1 MSSLNNSF
9 NIFTDYPSN
18 PELVF
23 DEEISASVYVYKN
36 KTDYFYGYDIG
47 LEYNAPVTAII
58 ETLGNTEGVKVD
70 ETTKSLMYKGWLENQ
85 LSNNGFKFITV
96 NVDNYF
102 QTKNIILTIN
112 KEQYI

>member
-1 MSSLNNSF
+1 MSNLNNSF
-9 NIFTDYPSN
+9 NIFTTNPSN

-23 DEEISASVYVYKN
+23 DEEISAGVYVYKN

-47 LEYNAPVTAII
+47 LEYNAPMTAII

-70 ETTKSLMYKGWLENQ
+70 ETTKTLIYKGWLENQ
-85 LSNNGFKFITV
+85 LSNNGFRFITV
-96 NVDNYF
+96 NVEDYF